1 MTTVKDVARKAGVS
15 TATVSRV
22 INGTHF
28 VSEELRARVYQTMRE
43 IDYRPNAIARSLRC
57 KETRNIALV
66 VPDIAYPFV
75 AEVAK
80 GVEDE
85 VFKVGYS
92 AILCESQGNEEREC
106 ACIRLLLTK
115 QVDGIVFVASGE
127 SPSYIQALV
136 EQRVPVVVCGRDLP
150 DVAVDTVIT
159 DNAGSGYQATEYLIR
174 SGHHRVGCIVGPPG
188 LGISDGRENGYRR
201 ALEECGIPW
210 EAVLTARG
218 DFRCR
223 GGYDAMRELLALDD
237 RPTAVFA
244 CNDLMA
250 MGAICAASKC
260 GLRVPQDLAIIGCDD
275 IALASFTNPSLTT
288 VAHPKREM
296 GRVAVD
302 MLVRRIE
309 NRGMRPTKRVLPT
322 ELVIRDSG

>member
-1 MTTVKDVARKAGVS
+1 MTTVKDVARKAEVS

-22 INGTHF
+22 INGTRF
-28 VSEELRARVYQTMRE
+28 VSEELRARVYQAMRE
-43 IDYRPNAIARSLRC
+43 LDYRPNAIARSLRR

-85 VFKVGYS
+85 VFKAGYS
-92 AILCESQGNEEREC
+92 AILCESKGNEEREC
-106 ACIRLLLTK
+106 ACIRLLLMK

-127 SPSYIQALV
+127 SPGYIRALV
-136 EQRVPVVVCGRDLP
+136 KQRMPVVVCGRDLP

-159 DNAGSGYQATEYLIR
+159 DDAGSGYQATEYLIR
-174 SGHHRVGCIVGPPG
+174 LGHRRVGCIVGPPG
-188 LGISDGRENGYRR
+188 LGISDGREDGYRR
-201 ALEECGIPW
+201 ALEERGIPW
-210 EAVLTARG
+210 DAALTARG

-250 MGAICAASKC
+250 MGAICAASKR

-309 NRGMRPTKRVLPT
+309 DRDLRPTKRVLPT

>member
-22 INGTHF
+22 INGNRF

-309 NRGMRPTKRVLPT
+309 NRDMRPTKRVLPT